1 MQVNRRKYRAVMIPG
16 LWVLLMALVHL
27 VQMTTDLPIYKLGVY
42 PRFIWGLKGILFAP
56 LIHGD
61 LAHLF
66 FNSMP
71 LFALGLIIYYF
82 YPRVATR
89 SMLMIYFMTGLSV
102 WAFGGYNYHIGASGV
117 VYGMVSFV
125 FWTGVFRR
133 NLKSIVLAL
142 VILFFYQGMFSGL
155 IPKDGVSW
163 ESHLYGALAGI
174 FAAFFYKDHIE
185 EDEIEKIPS
194 WEIEGELDQ
203 KYFLPRDIFDKTK
216 AQRAAELRDQ
226 SNDGWT
232 SSNTQS

>member
-1 MQVNRRKYRAVMIPG
+1 MRFDNRKYRAVLIPTI
-16 LWVLLMALVHL
+16 WVVLMASVHL
-27 VQMTTDLPIYKLGVY
+27 IQVLTNLPIYKLGVY
-42 PRFIWGLKGILFAP
+42 PRFFSGLKGIVFAP
-56 LIHGD
+56 FIHGD
-61 LAHLF
+61 LGHLF
-66 FNSMP
+66 FNMMP

-89 SMLMIYFMTGLSV
+89 SMLMIYFLTGISV

-155 IPKDGVSW
+155 IPKEGVSW

-185 EDEIEKIPS
+185 EDEIEQIPS
-194 WEIEGELDQ
+194 WEKEGEPDQ
-203 KYFLPRDIFDKTK
+203 KHFLPRDIFEKTK

-232 SSNTQS
+232 SSNT

>member
-1 MQVNRRKYRAVMIPG
+1 MQVNRRKYRAILIPG
-16 LWVLLMALVHL
+16 LWVLLIALVHL
-27 VQMTTDLPIYKLGVY
+27 VQMLTDLPIYKLGVY
-42 PRFIWGLKGILFAP
+42 PRFLSGLKGILFAP

-61 LAHLF
+61 LGHLF

-89 SMLMIYFMTGLSV
+89 SLLMIYFLTGISV

-155 IPKDGVSW
+155 IPKEGVSW

-174 FAAFFYKDHIE
+174 FAAFFYKEHIE
-185 EDEIEKIPS
+185 EDEVEQIPS
-194 WEIEGELDQ
+194 WEKEEQPDQ
-203 KYFLPRDIFDKTK
+203 QYFLQRDIFDKTK
-216 AQRAAELRDQ
+216 AQRAEELRNLN
-226 SNDGWT
+226 NDGWT
-232 SSNTQS
+232 SSNT